1 MPRSLQFQFYSL
13 QFFQNFSF
21 AFVIIGVNFP
31 HCDLSDDK
39 RETLQGEMKVKTS
52 LFFLSWF
59 LILPNSFIISCH
71 CSLGACYGLTTVYLH
86 GVGDALTLM
95 LQMVNKNARFLL
107 SETKL

>member
-21 AFVIIGVNFP
+21 AFVISGVNFP
-31 HCDLSDDK
+31 HCDLSDDE

-59 LILPNSFIISCH
+59 LINSTEFIH
-71 CSLGACYGLTTVYLH
+71 NQLSLFSWRLLWANYGIF
-86 GVGDALTLM
+86 AWRW
-95 LQMVNKNARFLL
+95 RFPDFNVANGQ
-107 SETKL
+107 